1 MSSLWAG
8 CQLSRRR
15 SCTVHASKG
24 DGGEGMWGVG
34 VKNPA
39 TNYQKGRWKIHPIW
53 DADESV
59 KTFYLLWQQY
69 RKCLSSRHAPMLI
82 SQPVHFSS
90 QLKFCTSALPTP
102 SLSSPLLSS
111 QVNTH
116 FKTFAALICK
126 AGLSLCKRDAFRA
139 HRRAHAPSLNLL
151 LPPPPLTGEW
161 QLFKCKLSLTNT
173 TSRDT
178 CFNHGN
184 KGAASGRAGAPSPC
198 DIQMTGRCGK
208 QKQQHQRIDCAGEGN
223 ALLQR
228 EPPTAPVNQL
238 HF

>member
-1 MSSLWAG
+1 MQAG
-8 CQLSRRR
+8 CWGGGLGGAQIFSFHLFA
-15 SCTVHASKG
+15 TIQDVQIVTIETGTHLPPHAF
-24 DGGEGMWGVG
+24 WLP
-34 VKNPA
+34 VKVLDFQYPSPA
-39 TNYQKGRWKIHPIW
+39 VR
-53 DADESV
+53 
-59 KTFYLLWQQY
+59 
-69 RKCLSSRHAPMLI
+69 LSS
-82 SQPVHFSS
+82 S
-90 QLKFCTSALPTP
+90 
-102 SLSSPLLSS
+102 LLSS

-139 HRRAHAPSLNLL
+139 HRRASAPSLNLL
-151 LPPPPLTGEW
+151 LPQPPLTGEW

-208 QKQQHQRIDCAGEGN
+208 QKQQHQRIECAGEGN
-223 ALLQR
+223 APLHR

>member
-1 MSSLWAG
+1 MQNPSHLRCRHATDVDVDSEFFLSLLSQDFFILFATIQVVQIVTIEAG
-8 CQLSRRR
+8 TPLSPRAFWLPVLDFH
-15 SCTVHASKG
+15 SPS
-24 DGGEGMWGVG
+24 
-34 VKNPA
+34 PA
-39 TNYQKGRWKIHPIW
+39 
-53 DADESV
+53 V
-59 KTFYLLWQQY
+59 
-69 RKCLSSRHAPMLI
+69 CLSS
-82 SQPVHFSS
+82 S
-90 QLKFCTSALPTP
+90 
-102 SLSSPLLSS
+102 LLSS

-116 FKTFAALICK
+116 FKTFAVLICK

-139 HRRAHAPSLNLL
+139 HRRAPAPSLNLL

-173 TSRDT
+173 TSCDT

-223 ALLQR
+223 APLHR